1 GGKGI
6 LRFTKHISFKKIFS
20 FLNNLNK

>member
-1 GGKGI
+1 KGI

-20 FLNNLNK
+20 FLNSLNK

>member
-1 GGKGI
+1 
-6 LRFTKHISFKKIFS
+6 RFTKHISFKKIFS

>member
-1 GGKGI
+1 KGI